1 MRIDSSGNV
10 GIGSST
16 PAGKFE
22 VNTGSSAAYFTRTAG
37 NAGTSS
43 PAFAILTDSVG
54 SRLYSWGDAM
64 KFHTI
69 AVGGSPSER
78 MRIDSSGNVQ
88 AFLLGKIDLN
98 AYIHNKEN
106 GFISI
111 ATNGTERMRVL
122 ATGGITFNGDTAAA
136 NALDDYEEGTF
147 TPTLNGAGSP
157 VYTVQYGVYTKIG
170 NLVWVHLKL
179 QANSITSSANGFGVS
194 GLPYAASPSSDVT
207 QRAGGIIE
215 GDWSG
220 MGVYVSTVRFRV
232 NGSDLQGVRDD
243 SGESSLFLYN
253 ELGAT
258 TIEFHTTVVYK
269 AS

>member
-1 MRIDSSGNV
+1 
-10 GIGSST
+10 
-16 PAGKFE
+16 
-22 VNTGSSAAYFTRTAG
+22 
-37 NAGTSS
+37 
-43 PAFAILTDSVG
+43 
-54 SRLYSWGDAM
+54 
-64 KFHTI
+64 
-69 AVGGSPSER
+69 

-88 AFLLGKIDLN
+88 IGGSTDKTSLLSGAARGLTIENSAAPVLALYESGGGANNAFLLGKIDLN

-111 ATNGTERMRVL
+111 ATNGTERLRVL
-122 ATGGITFNGDTAAA
+122 AGGGLTFNGDTAAA

-147 TPTLNGAGSP
+147 TPALDGAGSP